1 MTQPMRELPPSFD
14 LQSQRADVIA
24 TARQQFGDA
33 AVERALRSSTYL
45 FAKRFAGMLPPPP
58 PGTPM
63 DWRPPTPTALLI
75 REGTGWLVATS
86 SGWRTAKGD
95 IALEI
100 EKLIADRGF
109 WSEPI
114 YTQACPDYG
123 AQLLLLRVPQRS
135 ETFRNSQCISKA
147 SSLVE
152 AALRA

>member
-1 MTQPMRELPPSFD
+1 MRELPPGFD

-24 TARQQFGDA
+24 TARQQFGNA
-33 AVERALRSSTYL
+33 AVERALHSSTYL
-45 FAKRFAGMLPPPP
+45 IAKRFAGMLPPPP

-75 REGTGWLVATS
+75 REATGWLVATP
-86 SGWRTAKGD
+86 SGWRKANAEVG
-95 IALEI
+95 LEI
-100 EKLIADRGF
+100 DRLIADRGF
-109 WSEPI
+109 WSEGI

-123 AQLLLLRVPQRS
+123 AQLLLLKVPNRS

-147 SSLVE
+147 SSVVE